1 MSNALTSPVTILNIY
16 SKGKTYVF
24 FRNLIIDYIQ
34 IKTKVIVI
42 QTVEIFFLRMPRKVN
57 IRRHFRTIGKILLLI
72 VRFILYIYSC
82 SLE

>member
-1 MSNALTSPVTILNIY
+1 MNNALTSPVTILNIY

-42 QTVEIFFLRMPRKVN
+42 QTVEIFFKN
-57 IRRHFRTIGKILLLI
+57 A
-72 VRFILYIYSC
+72 
-82 SLE
+82 